1 MSSAT
6 HTHGSHAS
14 GSQSGEV
21 QPLVGHLVS
30 YPTLLA
36 TGTTLLLLTIITV
49 AVRYVDLGE
58 ANIYIAIG
66 IAVVKATLVSLFF
79 MHLRWDRP
87 FNLLVLV
94 GSMLFVILMMCF
106 CMMDVGQYQHTFI
119 PGNPSAVQMQLDTT
133 APGAPIT
140 LKR

>member
-1 MSSAT
+1 
-6 HTHGSHAS
+6 
-14 GSQSGEV
+14 
-21 QPLVGHLVS
+21 LVGHLVS
-30 YPTLLA
+30 YTTLLA

-49 AVRYVDLGE
+49 AVRYMDLGE

-106 CMMDVGQYQHTFI
+106 CMMDVGQYQHTII
-119 PGNPSAVQMQLDTT
+119 PGNPSAVQTKLDAE